1 MKCVLCGKTITS
13 DMVICSAC
21 MPDSGEETKELE
33 DVAAVLAITADT
45 DTNIKRS
52 MEAILNIAGRLKRK
66 GKKDG
71 L

>member
-1 MKCVLCGKTITS
+1 
-13 DMVICSAC
+13 
-21 MPDSGEETKELE
+21 MPDGREEAKELE